1 MARDSLLKT
10 PDLVTRSASDFYD
23 QHFVNMMNFS
33 VSEMV
38 FDSHKHFLESAG
50 RVLSTDGRGPRDV
63 FPEHF
68 SRLDQLREYID
79 YTKPARLESGLSR
92 AVDNFLSYISDIL
105 TQAIISR
112 PDLLKS
118 QEQVTM
124 EEVLGHDSIEEFV
137 QWAAERH
144 INQLSF
150 KGLEEI
156 ARYVE
161 KRLGLSIH
169 SSEEDWQTLK
179 RAVAARN
186 LTVHRRT
193 VIDDRFLRVMKDA
206 TLSKGDKFQV
216 PARMLADTLDCTM
229 RVVYDFDGR
238 IAEKFSVPR
247 IRSEDQEWHSRL
259 HEKKLVSPEK
269 AESPAQ

>member
-1 MARDSLLKT
+1 
-10 PDLVTRSASDFYD
+10 YD
-23 QHFVNMMNFS
+23 QHFVNVMNFS
-33 VSEMV
+33 ISEMV
-38 FDSHKHFLESAG
+38 FKSHKQFLESAG
-50 RVLSTDGRGPRDV
+50 RVLSTDGMEPREV
-63 FPEHF
+63 FPGHF
-68 SRLDQLREYID
+68 SHLDKLREYID
-79 YTKPARLESGLSR
+79 YTRPARLETGVSR

-150 KGLEEI
+150 KGLDEI

-169 SSEEDWQTLK
+169 SSSDDWQTLK
-179 RAVAARN
+179 SAVAARN
-186 LTVHRRT
+186 LIVHRRA
-193 VIDDRFLRVMKDA
+193 VIDDRFLRVIKDA
-206 TLSKGDKFQV
+206 DLSKGDRFQV
-216 PARMLADTLDCTM
+216 PTRMLADTLDCTM
-229 RVVYDFDGR
+229 RVVHDFDAR
-238 IAEKFSVPR
+238 IAKKFSVSR
-247 IRSEDQEWHSRL
+247 LRSEDQEWYLKVHKKKRVSL
-259 HEKKLVSPEK
+259 EKTD
-269 AESPAQ
+269 SPAR